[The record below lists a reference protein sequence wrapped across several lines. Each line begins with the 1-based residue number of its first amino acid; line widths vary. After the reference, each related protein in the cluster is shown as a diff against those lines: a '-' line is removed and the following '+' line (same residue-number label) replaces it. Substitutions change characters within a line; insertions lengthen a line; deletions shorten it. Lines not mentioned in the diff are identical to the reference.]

1 MSLQSTTTKTKFSP
15 DGLNYGYWS
24 AHLEALLEEHNI
36 LLSDDTFD
44 KLRKD
49 ANKKDEYRRI
59 NGMAKRI
66 IMQTGSDD
74 HISYIKEYKNAD
86 EVWMLMKTKYESPN
100 DVARLEKLI

>member
-1 MSLQSTTTKTKFSP
+1 MSLQSTTIITKLSP

-24 AHLEALLEEHNI
+24 AYLEALLEEHNI

-44 KLRKD
+44 
-49 ANKKDEYRRI
+49 EYRRI
-59 NGMAKRI
+59 KGMAKRI
-66 IMQTGSDD
+66 IMQTVSDD